1 MSEFPHRSTSETP
14 VTVSFST
21 STQSQR
27 VGEDSVGAFL
37 QAIGR
42 YPLLSGDQ
50 EVELAKQILQGGPA
64 GERAKRHLVRAN
76 LRLVVS
82 IAKRYVN
89 RGVPFSDLIQEGTL
103 GLMRAAEKFDYE
115 RGFKFSTYAYWW
127 IRQGITRAVAN
138 QSRLVRIPVHIVEK
152 LNQVKRLRR
161 QLSESLGRHPTQTEL
176 AEAMDLSMEK
186 LNEVLASG
194 RQTLSLHTRVGK
206 EEDTELMQLIEAQN
220 ILSPEEDLD
229 DTLLSDR
236 MEEVLAQL
244 SPRERDVIE
253 LRYGISNGQIHTLN
267 EIAQLYGLSR
277 ERVRQIQAKAMRK
290 LRHPRR
296 QALLQD
302 WKFS

>member
-1 MSEFPHRSTSETP
+1 MSEFPHRSTSQTP

-21 STQSQR
+21 TSQSQR

-42 YPLLSGDQ
+42 YPLLSGAQ

-127 IRQGITRAVAN
+127 IRQGITRAVAS
-138 QSRLVRIPVHIVEK
+138 QSRLVRIPIHIVEK

-161 QLSESLGRHPTQTEL
+161 QLSENLGRHPTQTEL
-176 AEAMDLSMEK
+176 AEAMDLSLEK
-186 LNEVLASG
+186 LNEILASG

-206 EEDTELMQLIEAQN
+206 EEDTELLQLIEAQN
-220 ILSPEEDLD
+220 MLSPEEDLD
-229 DTLLSDR
+229 DTLLSDQ

-253 LRYGISNGQIHTLN
+253 LRYGINTGQTHTLN